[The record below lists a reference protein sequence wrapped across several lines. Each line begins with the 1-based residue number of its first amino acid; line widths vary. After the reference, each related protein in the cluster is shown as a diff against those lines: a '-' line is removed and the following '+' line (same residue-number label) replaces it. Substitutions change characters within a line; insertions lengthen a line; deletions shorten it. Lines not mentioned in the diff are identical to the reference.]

1 MSDKPI
7 KAYKVDL
14 ESHDAFSC
22 IVFAS
27 NSASA
32 RRAGA
37 SELDACWEDVELCR
51 RAPAYDQ
58 YAPGPVPYGVLI
70 ADGWWFECHGCTQ
83 TVIDDS
89 THDADGAVLQ
99 EGTYVVRAQHVF
111 CSQECLARHDA
122 SARMNV
128 AAQAALIELVET
140 KFPGSKIDSVYV
152 YGDKLEASETGL
164 GALSIAYF
172 TFPGAQGLAE
182 YRFGDGAYVSRMDL
196 ELFESRYCA
205 A

>member
-1 MSDKPI
+1 MSEKPL
-7 KAYKVDL
+7 KAYKVDV

-22 IVFAS
+22 IVFAT

-51 RAPAYDQ
+51 RAPAYDH
-58 YAPGPVPYGVLI
+58 YAPGPVPNDVLLE
-70 ADGWWFECHGCTQ
+70 DGWWFECHGCTN
-83 TVIDDS
+83 TVR
-89 THDADGAVLQ
+89 ADGTRVEDGSLI
-99 EGTYVVRAQHVF
+99 ECGKYIVRAQEVF
-111 CSQECLARHDA
+111 CTQACLARHDA
-122 SARMNV
+122 SKRMNV